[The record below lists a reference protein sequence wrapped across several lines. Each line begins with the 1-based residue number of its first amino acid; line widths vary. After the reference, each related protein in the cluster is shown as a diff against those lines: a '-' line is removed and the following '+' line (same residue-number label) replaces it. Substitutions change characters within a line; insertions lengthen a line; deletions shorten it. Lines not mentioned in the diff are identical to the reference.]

1 MRHGFSRRFPEARL
15 DKNRHQIQE
24 PGEPPSYRTTAPEL
38 RLWDQSIMGC
48 PAYLSW

>member
-24 PGEPPSYRTTAPEL
+24 PGEPPSYRTVSLSCIDVPRTA
-38 RLWDQSIMGC
+38 
-48 PAYLSW
+48 